1 MAKQFW
7 IFISYLFHPALMPTL
22 GTFVVLSCDPN
33 LYIPLDTDKPWLFVL
48 SAVFLCT
55 YILPLCLSWM
65 LYKMERIS
73 SISNP
78 TENDRRI
85 LLAFTALC
93 FILVYY
99 TFHEKMPS
107 SAVSLNIFM
116 LGINISIVSTLIIS
130 LFTKVSFHSVGVG
143 GLLGTVIGL
152 MRYTQ
157 TYLLPWFMAALALVI
172 LVGLARYK
180 LKAHGAF
187 EIYLGLIIGIASQA
201 LVFFFATYGF

>member
-1 MAKQFW
+1 MNKSIW
-7 IFISYLFHPALMPTL
+7 NFISYIFHPALMPTL
-22 GTFVVLSCDPN
+22 GTFVVLWCDPN
-33 LYIPLDTDKPWLFVL
+33 LYIPLDSNKPWFVIL
-48 SAVFLCT
+48 VVVFLCT
-55 YILPLCLSWM
+55 YLLPLILAWM
-65 LYKMERIS
+65 LLKLGRVS
-73 SISNP
+73 SITQP
-78 TENDRRI
+78 TENDRRV
-85 LLAFTALC
+85 LLSFTALC
-93 FILVYY
+93 FILIYY
-99 TFHEKMPS
+99 SFHTIPTS
-107 SAVSLNIFM
+107 GQSLKIFM

-157 TYLLPWFMAALALVI
+157 THLLPWFMAALALVL